1 MEDLRLNIERIILGA
16 ILSRNSIYYTI
27 SDIVRVDDFSLNI
40 HKTIFDFMVE
50 KLSENTPVDVIT
62 LMHFLSSKEI
72 SLDYLNTIKDM
83 GKYCESLV
91 NYAKMLKDLSTVGKL
106 SDIAFEITKKQQ
118 DGCKV
123 DELITWLESE
133 IFALNVGR
141 EYSNNHIVDFKT
153 GAIQAIEELKKI
165 MDDPQKYMIRSGFD
179 NLDKLL
185 LGFRPGELICI
196 AGRPSVGKTSIS
208 IQLGLNILK
217 YYNTKI
223 MFVSLEMPYDQICF
237 KILSN
242 MSGVPLS
249 SFIQGKLS
257 TNTIHQCLEIINKNA
272 IPMYIYDSF
281 HLTISKLR
289 TILMQRIKKDGVRL
303 VIIDYLQL
311 IDSNIKNSQY
321 NKEQEISE
329 ISRSLK
335 RMAKELNVTIIA
347 LSQMSRDIEKR
358 NEKEPKLSDLRGS
371 GSLEQDC
378 DKVLFIYRPDN
389 NNRQLLNLFVAKNRN
404 GPIGTV
410 SFNYDPALNIFDE
423 IANDDML

>member
-1 MEDLRLNIERIILGA
+1 MEDFRLNMERIILGA
-16 ILSRNSIYYTI
+16 ILSKNSVYYTI
-27 SDIVRVDDFSLNI
+27 SDIIRTDDFSLNI
-40 HKTIFDFMVE
+40 HKTIFDFLTE
-50 KLSENTPVDVIT
+50 KLAENMPVDAIT

-72 SLDYLNTIKDM
+72 SLEYLNTIKDM
-83 GKYCESLV
+83 GKYSETIVS
-91 NYAKMLKDLSTVGKL
+91 YARILKDLSTSCRL
-106 SDIAFEITKKQQ
+106 NDIAFEIDKRQK
-118 DGCKV
+118 DGMKV
-123 DELITWLESE
+123 DELISWLETE
-133 IFALNVGR
+133 IFTLNVSR

-153 GAIQAIEELKKI
+153 GAMQAIEDLKKI
-165 MDDPQKYMIRSGFD
+165 MEDPQKYMIKSGFEH
-179 NLDKLL
+179 LDRLL

-208 IQLGLNILK
+208 IQLAMNILK
-217 YYNTKI
+217 HYNTKI

-242 MSGVPLS
+242 ISGVPLS

-257 TNTIHQCLEIINKNA
+257 NNTIHQCLELINTQSM
-272 IPMYIYDSF
+272 PLYIYDSF

-289 TILMQRIKKDGVRL
+289 TILMQRVKRDGIRL

-311 IDSNIKNSQY
+311 IDSNMRNNQY

-335 RMAKELNVTIIA
+335 RMAKELNVTVIA

-371 GSLEQDC
+371 GSIEQDC
-378 DKVLFIYRPDN
+378 DKVMLVYRPDN
-389 NNRQLLNLFVAKNRN
+389 NNRNLLNLFVAKNRN

-410 SFNYDPALNIFDE
+410 SFNYDPALNIFEE
-423 IANDDML
+423 IAPDESL

>member
-1 MEDLRLNIERIILGA
+1 MEDFRLNMERIILGA
-16 ILSRNSIYYTI
+16 ILSKNSVYYTI
-27 SDIVRVDDFSLNI
+27 SDIIRTDDFSLNI
-40 HKTIFDFMVE
+40 HRTIFDFLTE
-50 KLSENTPVDVIT
+50 KMSENMPVDAIT

-72 SLDYLNTIKDM
+72 SLEYLNTIKDM
-83 GKYCESLV
+83 GKYSETIVS
-91 NYAKMLKDLSTVGKL
+91 YARILKDLSTACRL
-106 SDIAFEITKKQQ
+106 SDIAFEIDKRQK
-118 DGCKV
+118 DGAKV
-123 DELITWLESE
+123 DELISWLETE
-133 IFALNVGR
+133 IFALNVSR

-153 GAIQAIEELKKI
+153 GAMQAIEELKKV
-165 MDDPQKYMIRSGFD
+165 MEDPQKYMIKSGFE
-179 NLDKLL
+179 NLDRLL

-208 IQLGLNILK
+208 IQLAMNILK
-217 YYNTKI
+217 YYNTKV

-242 MSGVPLS
+242 ISGVPLS

-257 TNTIHQCLEIINKNA
+257 NNTIHQCLELINSHA

-311 IDSNIKNSQY
+311 IDSNIKNTQY

-335 RMAKELNVTIIA
+335 RMSKELNVTIIA

-389 NNRQLLNLFVAKNRN
+389 NNRNLLNMFVAKNRN

-423 IANDDML
+423 IVQDESL